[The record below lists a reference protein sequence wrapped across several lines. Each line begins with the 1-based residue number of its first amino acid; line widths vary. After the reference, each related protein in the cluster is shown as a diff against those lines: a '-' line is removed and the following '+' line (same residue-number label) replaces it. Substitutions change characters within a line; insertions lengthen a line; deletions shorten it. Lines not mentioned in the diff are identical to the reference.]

1 MKKFIEIAKEVGV
14 SKEEIEQMILDKELF
29 IKLFAL
35 FNSMSE
41 RGKYVTI
48 ETLIMNLLEEV

>member
-1 MKKFIEIAKEVGV
+1 MEKFNELAKNLGMT
-14 SKEEIEQMILDKELF
+14 KEELEQMILDKELF

-41 RGKYVTI
+41 RGKFVTI